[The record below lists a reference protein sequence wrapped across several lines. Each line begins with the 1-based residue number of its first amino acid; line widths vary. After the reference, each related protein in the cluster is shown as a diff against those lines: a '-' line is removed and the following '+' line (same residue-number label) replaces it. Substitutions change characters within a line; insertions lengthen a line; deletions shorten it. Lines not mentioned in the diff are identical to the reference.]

1 MDINKLKEKF
11 HLRDRIVRVLSLD
24 GNFRAVCVKNT
35 STAQLAQQKH
45 NLEFYAAGFLS
56 RTLSASSM
64 LASFLKGEERV
75 IFEVEGNGPIRKVF
89 AEALQLGEVR
99 GFVKYSKNFDYQNI
113 NNINEYI
120 GVGLLK
126 VSKIMYN
133 KREPIVGIVPII
145 KGDISTDLTYYFKQ
159 SEQIPT
165 LVFLDVD
172 FDENGIINQSGGMI
186 IQAMPGHT
194 KEKFE
199 EIIELTKNLKL
210 INYFNSKLN
219 PLDVLKS
226 VLPFDFELISSNQV
240 DFFCRC
246 SKDSFIEKLMTL
258 ELNDI
263 LEMQKNNENELVCQ
277 YCNTKYYLTNEDF
290 EKMILE
296 MKAKRN

>member
-11 HLRDRIVRVLSLD
+11 HLRDRIVRVLSED

-45 NLEFYAAGFLS
+45 NLEYYAAGFLS

-99 GFVKYSKNFDYQNI
+99 GFVKYSKSFDYQNI
-113 NNINEYI
+113 KNINEYI

-165 LVFLDVD
+165 LVFLDVG
-172 FDENGIINQSGGMI
+172 FDENGIINQSGGLI
-186 IQAMPGHT
+186 VQAMPGHT

-199 EIIELTKNLKL
+199 EIIEITKNLKL

-226 VLPFDFELISSNQV
+226 VLPFDFDLISSNQV

>member
-45 NLEFYAAGFLS
+45 NLEYYTAGFLS
-56 RTLSASSM
+56 RALSASSM

-75 IFEVEGNGPIRKVF
+75 IFEVESNGPIRKVF

>member
-75 IFEVEGNGPIRKVF
+75 IFEVEGNGPIRQVF